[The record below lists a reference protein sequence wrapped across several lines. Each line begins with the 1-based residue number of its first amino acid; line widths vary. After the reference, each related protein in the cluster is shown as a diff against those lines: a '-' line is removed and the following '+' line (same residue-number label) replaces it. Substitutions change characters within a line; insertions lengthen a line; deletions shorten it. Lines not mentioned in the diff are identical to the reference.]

1 MVVVR
6 LVSNPQDSAHNF
18 GTGSQDEHDD
28 ALRMRLPFRS
38 HIWRPPT
45 DIWETEQ
52 AFTVR
57 LEIAGM
63 SERDFSIVLDGH
75 SLVIRGVRSESP
87 ERRAY
92 HQMEIPFGEFG
103 VDIDLP
109 SSINI
114 SAVEAVYSNGFLRIS
129 LPKTGPQK
137 IKIEE

>member
-1 MVVVR
+1 MVVVH
-6 LVSNPQDSAHNF
+6 LVYNPQDPAHIF
-18 GTGSQDEHDD
+18 GTGSQDDNND
-28 ALRMRLPFRS
+28 ALRMRLAFRS
-38 HIWRPPT
+38 HMWRPPT

-63 SERDFSIVLDGH
+63 SENDFSIVLDGRY
-75 SLVIRGVRSESP
+75 LIIRGVRSESP

-92 HQMEIPFGEFG
+92 RQMEIPFGEFG

-137 IKIEE
+137 IKIED